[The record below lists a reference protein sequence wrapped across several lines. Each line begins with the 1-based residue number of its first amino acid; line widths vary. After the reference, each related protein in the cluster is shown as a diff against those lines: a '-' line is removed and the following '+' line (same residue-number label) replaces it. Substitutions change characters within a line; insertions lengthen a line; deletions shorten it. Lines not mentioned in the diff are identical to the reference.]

1 MAMSSLRL
9 ETEHCQVQGSTTPW
23 EGLGEDKNKNMN
35 PQTKGKN
42 TRVRE
47 PCTMQPLPKL
57 RCHKLPWALLSIGD
71 SSLVVRPMEDL
82 SSKILESSW

>member
-35 PQTKGKN
+35 PQTKGK
-42 TRVRE
+42 TQGCVSPA
-47 PCTMQPLPKL
+47 PCNHSPSCGVTNFPGL
-57 RCHKLPWALLSIGD
+57 C
-71 SSLVVRPMEDL
+71 
-82 SSKILESSW
+82 